1 MNRTRNFLSSQ
12 ECDYTRLL
20 VQEFLDG
27 ITTPEQERW
36 LYAFYRNHNPGSL
49 PADLE
54 SYRGMFG
61 WYASLPSTA
70 KPRRRLS
77 GARIAAFTGIAAAA
91 AIAVGTG
98 LSLINRNGRT
108 SAADSA
114 YASYAGSYIVRDGQ
128 RIDDIVVIYDEVSAA
143 ATRADSLANDSI
155 ALEKAIS
162 NINDDEL
169 SGFIRSQ
176 IFTR

>member
-27 ITTPEQERW
+27 ITSPEQERW

-54 SYRGMFG
+54 SYRGMFV

-91 AIAVGTG
+91 AIAIGAG

-114 YASYAGSYIVRDGQ
+114 YASYAGSYIVRDGHKITGDAEILGVVQ
-128 RIDDIVVIYDEVSAA
+128 ATLLEGSCLDNEIDM
-143 ATRADSLANDSI
+143 LI
-155 ALEKAIS
+155 AEQQTT
-162 NINDDEL
+162 D
-169 SGFIRSQ
+169 
-176 IFTR
+176 

>member
-27 ITTPEQERW
+27 ITSPEQERW

-91 AIAVGTG
+91 AIAVGAG
-98 LSLINRNGRT
+98 LSLINRSGHT

-128 RIDDIVVIYDEVSAA
+128 RIDEVSAA
-143 ATRADSLANDSI
+143 ATLADSLANDSI

-169 SGFIRSQ
+169 SGFIRNQ

>member
-1 MNRTRNFLSSQ
+1 M
-12 ECDYTRLL
+12 
-20 VQEFLDG
+20 
-27 ITTPEQERW
+27 
-36 LYAFYRNHNPGSL
+36 
-49 PADLE
+49 
-54 SYRGMFG
+54 
-61 WYASLPSTA
+61 
-70 KPRRRLS
+70 
-77 GARIAAFTGIAAAA
+77 
-91 AIAVGTG
+91 
-98 LSLINRNGRT
+98 INRNGRT

-143 ATRADSLANDSI
+143 ATLADSLANDSI

-169 SGFIRSQ
+169 SGFIRNQ

>member
-1 MNRTRNFLSSQ
+1 
-12 ECDYTRLL
+12 
-20 VQEFLDG
+20 
-27 ITTPEQERW
+27 
-36 LYAFYRNHNPGSL
+36 
-49 PADLE
+49 
-54 SYRGMFG
+54 MFV

-91 AIAVGTG
+91 AIAIGAG

-143 ATRADSLANDSI
+143 ATLADSLANDSI

-169 SGFIRSQ
+169 SGFIRNQ